1 MTDRQA
7 SIRHDAAQQRYELLV
22 EGQPFGVA
30 VYSEQGEQSAGW
42 ASAHPTVLASG
53 AGKGVAVFCPADA
66 AMRAGVGPYRQRL
79 LVPIDNGPHCSP

>member
-53 AGKGVAVFCPADA
+53 AGKGVAVFCPADGRCA
-66 AMRAGVGPYRQRL
+66 RASGRIASACWCR
-79 LVPIDNGPHCSP
+79 